1 MIWPP
6 TAGEVLPRAAEAYGV
21 QIKLR
26 GYSLNSEHDSGSHK
40 ARVFR
45 AFLGIT
51 LEDVEHLAEQLLAG
65 VRDTPISAVR
75 DNPLH
80 GILCE
85 VMVAVRG
92 VRDRADCVALTTTS
106 WEYRSPGDAPRL
118 VSAYIDP

>member
-1 MIWPP
+1 
-6 TAGEVLPRAAEAYGV
+6 VLPRAAEAYGV
-21 QIKLR
+21 QVKLR
-26 GYSLNSEHDSGSHK
+26 GYSLNPEHDSGSHK

-51 LEDVEHLAEQLLAG
+51 LDDADHLAEQLLTG
-65 VRDTPISAVR
+65 VRETPISAVR
-75 DNPLH
+75 DNPPH

-85 VMVAVRG
+85 VLVAVRG
-92 VRDRADCVALTTTS
+92 VRGRADRTALTTTS